1 KSFQKSQLIA
11 HEATHASVVSS
22 STENSASSIQ
32 PVPTSVAPPIDKK
45 NTSADYVCKFCGKRY
60 AYASSL
66 YVHTRLH
73 TGERPF
79 RCQFCDKCFTNQ
91 GNMQVHQRVHTGE

>member
-1 KSFQKSQLIA
+1 MYSIGR
-11 HEATHASVVSS
+11 ASPSS
-22 STENSASSIQ
+22 GDPQRKQN
-32 PVPTSVAPPIDKK
+32 
-45 NTSADYVCKFCGKRY
+45 DYVCKFCGKRY

-79 RCQFCDKCFTNQ
+79 RYRLELSDLQFTE
-91 GNMQVHQRVHTGE
+91 RV

>member
-1 KSFQKSQLIA
+1 MSATNDSQSENFIN
-11 HEATHASVVSS
+11 SNQQSYDV
-22 STENSASSIQ
+22 ENSNLPSSLALLSATA
-32 PVPTSVAPPIDKK
+32 VATSDNLANNKESNCYNDNND
-45 NTSADYVCKFCGKRY
+45 NTTNKQSEFVCKFCGKRY

-79 RCQFCDKCFTNQ
+79 RYLIY
-91 GNMQVHQRVHTGE
+91 